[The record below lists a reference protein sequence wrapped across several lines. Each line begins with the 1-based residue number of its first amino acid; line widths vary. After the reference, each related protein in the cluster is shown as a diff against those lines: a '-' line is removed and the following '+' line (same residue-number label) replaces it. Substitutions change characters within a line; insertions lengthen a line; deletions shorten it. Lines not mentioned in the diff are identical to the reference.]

1 MTDTD
6 ELRIADGYTAMPY
19 GDGYIV
25 HHESGGA
32 EPANLGMVAAIR
44 EIHRLRAELAGGPLG
59 YATWKDAATAE
70 RLTRVQFQ
78 RDALRFRW
86 LAERTA
92 ATGLERWVHPFQ
104 FLCEAVDE
112 RMKAGATMC
121 D

>member
-1 MTDTD
+1 MSDDATPAKVRLTDG
-6 ELRIADGYTAMPY
+6 LGPLVDG
-19 GDGYIV
+19 
-25 HHESGGA
+25 E
-32 EPANLGMVAAIR
+32 ENPARLWA

-70 RLTRVQFQ
+70 RLNRVQFQ
-78 RDALRFRW
+78 RDAQRFRW

-104 FLCEAVDE
+104 FLCEAVDD

>member
-6 ELRIADGYTAMPY
+6 TANSEPSQPVGVNFSDWLGRRGMTMTDMQIVADEVREAMVPMS
-19 GDGYIV
+19 DAL
-25 HHESGGA
+25 GA
-32 EPANLGMVAAIR
+32 ALD
-44 EIHRLRAELAGGPLG
+44 RLEAME
-59 YATWKDAATAE
+59 
-70 RLTRVQFQ
+70 

-112 RMKAGATMC
+112 RMKAGATMR

>member
-1 MTDTD
+1 MNTT
-6 ELRIADGYTAMPY
+6 
-19 GDGYIV
+19 
-25 HHESGGA
+25 ESGQPLGLGLG
-32 EPANLGMVAAIR
+32 EGLGPLVDGEENPARLWA

-70 RLTRVQFQ
+70 RLNRVQFQ

-112 RMKAGATMC
+112 RMKAGATHC

>member
-1 MTDTD
+1 MNEETSPAGLVRPNDGLGPLHAD
-6 ELRIADGYTAMPY
+6 EIDPVRLWA
-19 GDGYIV
+19 
-25 HHESGGA
+25 
-32 EPANLGMVAAIR
+32 
-44 EIHRLRAELAGGPLG
+44 EIHRLRAALQGPIG
-59 YATWKDAATAE
+59 FATWQDAATAE
-70 RLTRVQFQ
+70 RQNRVQFQ

>member
-1 MTDTD
+1 MGN
-6 ELRIADGYTAMPY
+6 DGTPREV
-19 GDGYIV
+19 GLSEG
-25 HHESGGA
+25 
-32 EPANLGMVAAIR
+32 LGPLLDSEEDPSRLWA
-44 EIHRLRAELAGGPLG
+44 EIHRLRAAVQGPLG
-59 YATWKDAATAE
+59 FATWQEAATDE
-70 RLTRVQFQ
+70 RMNRVQFQ

-112 RMKAGATMC
+112 RMKAGATMR